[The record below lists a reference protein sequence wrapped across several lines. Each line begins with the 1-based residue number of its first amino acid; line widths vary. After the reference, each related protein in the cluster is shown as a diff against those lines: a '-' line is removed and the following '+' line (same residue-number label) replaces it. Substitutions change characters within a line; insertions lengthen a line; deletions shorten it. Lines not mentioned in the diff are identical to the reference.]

1 MKMETGDNKAF
12 EQNWIIQAGEKSLFF
27 QQETPEQDGCVAH
40 NPSVSLK
47 IVTYRYQRIVDCLI
61 N

>member
-1 MKMETGDNKAF
+1 METGDNKAF
-12 EQNWIIQAGEKSLFF
+12 EQNWIIQAGKKSILSAGN
-27 QQETPEQDGCVAH
+27 TEQDGCVAH

>member
-27 QQETPEQDGCVAH
+27 QQETPSKMDV
-40 NPSVSLK
+40 
-47 IVTYRYQRIVDCLI
+47 
-61 N
+61 